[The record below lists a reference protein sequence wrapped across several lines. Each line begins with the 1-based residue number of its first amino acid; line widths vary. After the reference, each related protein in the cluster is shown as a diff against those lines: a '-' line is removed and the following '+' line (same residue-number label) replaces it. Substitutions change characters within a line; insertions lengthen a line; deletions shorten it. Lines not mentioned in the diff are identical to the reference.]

1 MQHVLEKLAATNPA
15 SEIWWDSS
23 PLIYGK
29 WADGVLKSAPEH
41 KRDPWS
47 EQLSRLLDPATV
59 ASSGEMGFR
68 GVTTNPPLSLQA
80 IKGDPDRW
88 VSRIRALCNEEPSAT
103 VEEVYWKIYLEVV
116 RDGAAMIRSVWD
128 ASNGLYG
135 FVSGQVD
142 PRCVTDYDA
151 MLEQALS
158 IAAQGPNIMV
168 KAPGSMQGYQIIEEM
183 TARGISTNNTT
194 SFSMPQYVACMDAV
208 SRGLERAKA
217 NNVDLSRWRS
227 VITHMSARLTGLGDM
242 LDQAALRG
250 IEISPD
256 EAQLAELAVMKRAYR
271 HIRDTGHPSKM
282 LMCSMRVNK
291 DDGQGGARS
300 LHIEKLAGGDFVY
313 TCPPS
318 YISALMDV
326 EDRLPAFDPNA
337 INEELP
343 ADLYDRLMRIPFFR
357 QAYEPDGM
365 EPHQFAQ
372 FGPFIATAGEFAKA
386 TRQTIDFVAHVME
399 GVKHG

>member
-1 MQHVLEKLAATNPA
+1 
-15 SEIWWDSS
+15 
-23 PLIYGK
+23 
-29 WADGVLKSAPEH
+29 
-41 KRDPWS
+41 
-47 EQLSRLLDPATV
+47 
-59 ASSGEMGFR
+59 
-68 GVTTNPPLSLQA
+68 
-80 IKGDPDRW
+80 
-88 VSRIRALCNEEPSAT
+88 
-103 VEEVYWKIYLEVV
+103 
-116 RDGAAMIRSVWD
+116 
-128 ASNGLYG
+128 
-135 FVSGQVD
+135 
-142 PRCVTDYDA
+142 
-151 MLEQALS
+151 
-158 IAAQGPNIMV
+158 
-168 KAPGSMQGYQIIEEM
+168 
-183 TARGISTNNTT
+183 
-194 SFSMPQYVACMDAV
+194 MDAV

-343 ADLYDRLMRIPFFR
+343 ADLYDLSLI
-357 QAYEPDGM
+357 
-365 EPHQFAQ
+365 H
-372 FGPFIATAGEFAKA
+372 I
-386 TRQTIDFVAHVME
+386 
-399 GVKHG
+399 